1 MADRSRG
8 ATLNRDATLRT
19 FLAIVVLFLAAAGGP
34 AAAADYA
41 VKLQSRGT
49 AGAFVFEPMIL
60 RIAPGDM
67 VTFIPVDKGHAA
79 SQIGGLAPAGAIAWQ
94 GKLNRPVTVTFRQ
107 EGVYGVRCAAHYSLG
122 MAGMIIVGDPGP
134 NLAAARTYDLPKM
147 VRARIGAALAAL
159 E

>member
-1 MADRSRG
+1 MR
-8 ATLNRDATLRT
+8 TL
-19 FLAIVVLFLAAAGGP
+19 LASLVIFLAAASGP
-34 AAAADYA
+34 AAAADLA
-41 VKLQSRGT
+41 VKLLSRGN
-49 AGAFVFEPMIL
+49 AGAFVFEPAIL
-60 RIAPGDM
+60 RIAPGDS
-67 VTFIPVDKGHAA
+67 VTFVPVDKGHGA
-79 SQIGGLAPAGAIAWQ
+79 SLIGGMAPAGAIAWQ

-134 NLAAARTYDLPKM
+134 NLAAARTYDLSKM